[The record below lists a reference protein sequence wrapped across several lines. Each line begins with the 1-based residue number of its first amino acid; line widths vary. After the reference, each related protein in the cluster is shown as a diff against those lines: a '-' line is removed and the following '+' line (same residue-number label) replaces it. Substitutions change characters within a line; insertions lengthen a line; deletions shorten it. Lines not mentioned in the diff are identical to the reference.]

1 MKLTDKQLKRRV
13 RRSYAVSTVSISMVL
28 FLLGAAAYLMG
39 SAMRAT
45 DSIRENLA
53 INLMLNATTTE
64 VQDSLA
70 GVLRQTAEVK
80 RVKFI
85 NKAKAAEDFKEYI
98 GEDFEEFLG
107 SNPLPDSFEITL
119 KAESTSQEVVDSLA
133 KVWGA
138 WSETLEVVYP
148 KSTMQ
153 MVEENLARFNVVLV
167 MMALALLVIAL
178 ILLRNT
184 IRMTINTRVQLI
196 ETMKLVGATRWFI
209 MRPFLG
215 RSTIN
220 GLYAGLLASALLSG
234 MVAAMERG
242 IPEMSFIVDD
252 ITLAV
257 VCAGVTVAGII
268 ISLIFTAAAVSRAT
282 RLQGGELYIY

>member
-1 MKLTDKQLKRRV
+1 MKLTDKQLRRRV
-13 RRSYAVSTVSISMVL
+13 RRSYAVSTISISMVL

-39 SAMRAT
+39 SALRAT
-45 DSIRENLA
+45 DSIRENMA
-53 INLMLNATTTE
+53 INLMLNSTTPE
-64 VQDSLA
+64 EQDSL
-70 GVLRQTAEVK
+70 GVLLRQTPEVK

-85 NKAKAAEDFKEYI
+85 DKAKAAEDFKEYV

-119 KAESTSQEVVDSLA
+119 KAESSSSETADSLA
-133 KVWGA
+133 EVWGA
-138 WSETLEVVYP
+138 WEQTMEVVYP

-153 MVEENLARFNVVLV
+153 LIEENLTRFNVVLV
-167 MMALALLVIAL
+167 MMAAALLIIAL

-184 IRMTINTRVQLI
+184 IRMTINTRIQLI

-215 RSTIN
+215 RSAVN
-220 GLYAGLLASALLSG
+220 GLYAGVLASLLLCA
-234 MVAAMERG
+234 MVAAMSRG
-242 IPEMSFIVDD
+242 VPEMSFLVDD
-252 ITLAV
+252 IALAAVCGGMIVMGV
-257 VCAGVTVAGII
+257 V
-268 ISLIFTAAAVSRAT
+268 ISEIFTAAAVRRAT